1 MQVRS
6 SHVVPAVA
14 VTSVLVLAV
23 TVFLTHGLLDALL
36 LTALVAVL
44 TGLYLLRRHARAQ
57 TLYHRQAE
65 PQPPEP
71 RSKTVS
77 TGKGA
82 S

>member
-23 TVFLTHGLLDALL
+23 AVFLTHGLLDALL
-36 LTALVAVL
+36 LTVLVAVL

-57 TLYHRQAE
+57 TLYSRHDEPQAAE
-65 PQPPEP
+65 PRRE
-71 RSKTVS
+71 TVS

>member
-36 LTALVAVL
+36 LTALVALL

-57 TLYHRQAE
+57 TLYSR
-65 PQPPEP
+65 PDQPHPTGHHSE
-71 RSKTVS
+71 TVS

>member
-1 MQVRS
+1 MQARS

-23 TVFLTHGLLDALL
+23 AVFLTHGLLDALL
-36 LTALVAVL
+36 LTVLVAVL

-57 TLYHRQAE
+57 TLYSRRAE
-65 PQPPEP
+65 PHSE
-71 RSKTVS
+71 TVS

-82 S
+82 P

>member
-57 TLYHRQAE
+57 TLYHRHAE
-65 PQPPEP
+65 PQPTEP
-71 RSKTVS
+71 RSETVS

>member
-1 MQVRS
+1 MQIRS

-23 TVFLTHGLLDALL
+23 TMFLTRGLLDALL

-44 TGLYLLRRHARAQ
+44 TGLYLLRRHARAR
-57 TLYHRQAE
+57 TLYHRHAE
-65 PQPPEP
+65 PQPTEP
-71 RSKTVS
+71 RGETVG